1 MQRRDFLAGA
11 AAAALSASIAEAAAP
26 QSSGDLADIPIIDTH
41 VHLFDKSRPQGV
53 PYAGS
58 PEWEKEMGG
67 IALPKTYRHY
77 AVPLGIV
84 GAIELEASPWIEDN
98 LWVLEQEHTDPL
110 FVGTVGDL
118 EPQKPDFADEF
129 ARFRKDPLFL
139 GIRCGNI
146 WDRDVS
152 KLVDDPKFID
162 GLKRIAD
169 ADMVMD
175 SANPT
180 VKLLQTMVKINDKV
194 PGLRIVIDHLPQ
206 LDPEPAEQAGYD
218 AVLKEIHSRPKIN
231 AKLSEIDHRSMK
243 ARGLAAHKARLD
255 QLMDTFGEDRVVFGS
270 DWPNS
275 WGTATPA
282 EIVAI
287 ARAYFATRS
296 RAAAEKYFW
305 KNSLAIYKW
314 KKRAKNQPSL

>member
-1 MQRRDFLAGA
+1 MMQRRDFLAGA
-11 AAAALSASIAEAAAP
+11 AATALSAGIAEAAA
-26 QSSGDLADIPIIDTH
+26 SLADIPIIDTH
-41 VHLFDKSRPQGV
+41 VHLFDSRRPQGV

-58 PEWEKEMGG
+58 PEWAKEKNGV
-67 IALPKTYRHY
+67 ALPSTYRAY

-118 EPQKPDFADEF
+118 EPEKPDFADEF

-146 WDRDVS
+146 WNRDVT
-152 KLVDDPKFID
+152 KQVNDPKFID
-162 GLKRIAD
+162 GLRRVAD

-180 VKLLQTMVKINDKV
+180 VELMQAMLKINDKI
-194 PGLRIVIDHLPQ
+194 PKLRIVLDHIPSF
-206 LDPEPAEQAGYD
+206 DPTPAEQGAYD
-218 AVLKEIHSRPKIN
+218 AVLKEIHGRPTIY
-231 AKLSEIDHRSMK
+231 AKLSEIDHRTMK

-255 QLMDTFGEDRVVFGS
+255 QLMESFGEDRVVFGS

-305 KNSLAIYKW
+305 KNSLAAYKW